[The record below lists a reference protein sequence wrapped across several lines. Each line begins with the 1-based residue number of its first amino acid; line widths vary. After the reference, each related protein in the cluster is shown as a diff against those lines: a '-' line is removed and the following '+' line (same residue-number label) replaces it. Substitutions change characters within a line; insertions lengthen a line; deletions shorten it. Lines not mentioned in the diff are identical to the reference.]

1 MKKESYDFFIYSLSL
16 KLVLEVDHLRKLKIS
31 TMSKTLENKSAMLK
45 DLKKAVNSFVYSP
58 TESKLANCRLQVT
71 ELVQFLQSIEV
82 PKEEAKK
89 PKASKSKSKAS
100 KPKATKPKAT
110 KPKASKEES
119 MTVSH
124 KEIADALGLTAKSPK
139 PKASKSSSK
148 TGRKAEIEALLS
160 SGKKMKRAERSVL
173 NKELFA
179 LQTAEK
185 RSSKKSKSKAIRRP
199 KRTSEAGLELT
210 QAKDGIGIGKAK
222 KTKAV
227 ALDGS
232 QAMPFEPRKEVEVV
246 EPKVR
251 KKEFMKVT
259 LLEGETPQEAM
270 ARLRSAQI
278 EAARLEAEAL
288 IADTAPF

>member
-1 MKKESYDFFIYSLSL
+1 MTSSFTLYLLSWFW
-16 KLVLEVDHLRKLKIS
+16 KSTILEKLKIS

-89 PKASKSKSKAS
+89 PKASKSKSKS
-100 KPKATKPKAT
+100 KPKATK
-110 KPKASKEES
+110 KPKASKSES

-124 KEIADALGLTAKSPK
+124 KEIADALGLKAKSPK
-139 PKASKSSSK
+139 PKASKSSKK

-179 LQTAEK
+179 LQTAER

-251 KKEFMKVT
+251 KKEFMKMT
-259 LLEGETPQEAM
+259 LLEGETVEECM